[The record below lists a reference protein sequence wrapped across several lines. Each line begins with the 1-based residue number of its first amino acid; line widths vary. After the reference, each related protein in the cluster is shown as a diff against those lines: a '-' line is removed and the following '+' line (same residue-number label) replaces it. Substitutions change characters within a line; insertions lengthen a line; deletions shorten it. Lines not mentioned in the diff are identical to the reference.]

1 MLTVVVGNKVGDV
14 DFPITPLLPKAASG
28 GAGVSV
34 SVGLQL
40 DSNVSSDQGGFIKVR
55 GYKTNTG
62 FVVALGLESI
72 LTPPYDLSTEVLHA
86 NSD

>member
-1 MLTVVVGNKVGDV
+1 MLTVVVGNEVGNV
-14 DFPITPLLPKAASG
+14 DFPVTPLLPQATSG

-34 SVGLQL
+34 SVGLRL

-62 FVVALGLESI
+62 VYCCCIRVGEHFD
-72 LTPPYDLSTEVLHA
+72 TPI
-86 NSD
+86 